1 MTILIFMKLEKEM
14 SISLS
19 NLSSIPSCMVF
30 DASRNLKN
38 KIEAN
43 KFFEDFKLKFKKKD
57 YIGSDYQS
65 YSGSDELIQ
74 GCGELTV
81 LCGRALLHG
90 VTKYPYRSKYVMLHL
105 SLFNIYYYLGIVG
118 ILRRLLLGKNNPN
131 VRLKYTGLVRTGKFI
146 PSFFILFTNPNANI
160 TYHYSVNSQIGYEGF
175 LGFLNSSGKSYAVL
189 RFFENLPQGGRVG
202 GDLDILVDDDLE
214 SEAADFL
221 MSNPGTEMV
230 DMYSVSGPSDA
241 ARIPYYT
248 PFLSRKI
255 LADAVT
261 YNGYKV
267 PNELDYLNS
276 FIYHC
281 LYHKGLSS
289 GIPTSY
295 SDLSV
300 SKSPDNDYCAKI
312 KELSE
317 KVSVYVG
324 DTLEEL
330 DDYMASCGWKP
341 HEDTLELLSSSNKWI
356 GKCLS
361 QQTLEREIA
370 LSICV
375 LKSGFHDHHSIEKF
389 NSSLEELGLGV
400 LFYDHLSESDKKLA
414 FDHLRGG
421 NWSSSNAAEYSPSD
435 IFVLFDKSRDG
446 VLIRSRN
453 ISYNPRYK
461 KLALRKIYD
470 VGHQSHIHMTDNTHQ
485 TVQYINVMY
494 KDKLDLFKEQI
505 FAYDDV
511 NGYDARLNLFVY
523 AGYLL
528 KSAPLAI
535 KEQLFSIFKQKM

>member
-1 MTILIFMKLEKEM
+1 M
-14 SISLS
+14 SITLS
-19 NLSSIPSCMVF
+19 NLSAIPSCMVF
-30 DASRNLKN
+30 DASRSIKS

-43 KFFEDFKLKFKKKD
+43 NFFKGFKFQFMKKD
-57 YIGSDYQS
+57 YVGSDFRS
-65 YSGSDELIQ
+65 YSGSDELTQ

-90 VTKYPYRSKYVMLHL
+90 VAKYPYRSKYVMLHL
-105 SLFNIYYYLGIVG
+105 SLFNIYFYPGIVG
-118 ILRRLLLGKNNPN
+118 IFRRLLIGKNNPN
-131 VRLKYTGLVRTGKFI
+131 ARLKYSGLIRTGKFI
-146 PSFFILFTNPNANI
+146 PSFFVLFTNPNANT

-175 LGFLNSSGKSYAVL
+175 LDFLNSLSKRYVVL
-189 RFFENLPQGGRVG
+189 RFFENLPQRGRVG

-214 SEAADFL
+214 SEASEFL

-230 DMYSVSGPSDA
+230 DMYSVSGPSNS

-267 PNELDYLNS
+267 PNDVDYLNS

-300 SKSPDNDYCAKI
+300 SKSPDNDYFSKI
-312 KELSE
+312 KELSN
-317 KVSVYVG
+317 KVSISVG

-330 DDYMASCGWKP
+330 DEYMESCGWKP
-341 HEDTLELLSSSNKWI
+341 HDDTLELLSSSNKWI
-356 GKCLS
+356 SKHLS

-375 LKSGFHDHHSIEKF
+375 LKSGFHDHHNIEEFKT
-389 NSSLEELGLGV
+389 SLEEFGFGV
-400 LFYDHLSESDKKLA
+400 LLHDHLSESDKKLA
-414 FDHLRGG
+414 YDHFRGG
-421 NWSSSNAAEYSPSD
+421 NWSSSNAPEYSPSD
-435 IFVLFDKSRDG
+435 IFVLFDKSKDG

-453 ISYNPRYK
+453 IFYDPRYK
-461 KLALRKIYD
+461 KVALRKIYD

-485 TVQYINVMY
+485 TVQYIKVMY
-494 KDKLDLFKEQI
+494 KDKLDSFKEQI
-505 FAYDDV
+505 YAYDAAYGD
-511 NGYDARLNLFVY
+511 DARVNLFDHI
-523 AGYLL
+523 GFLL

-535 KEQLFSIFKQKM
+535 KEWFFSIFKQKM

>member
-1 MTILIFMKLEKEM
+1 M
-14 SISLS
+14 SITLS
-19 NLSSIPSCMVF
+19 NLSAIPSCMVF
-30 DASRNLKN
+30 DASRRIKS

-43 KFFEDFKLKFKKKD
+43 NFFEGFKFQFMKKD
-57 YIGSDYQS
+57 YVGSDFRS
-65 YSGSDELIQ
+65 YSGSDELTQ

-81 LCGRALLHG
+81 LCDRALLHG
-90 VTKYPYRSKYVMLHL
+90 VAKYPYRSKYVMLHL
-105 SLFNIYYYLGIVG
+105 SLFNIYFYLGIVG
-118 ILRRLLLGKNNPN
+118 ILRRLLIGKNNPN
-131 VRLKYTGLVRTGKFI
+131 ARLKYSGLIRTGKFM
-146 PSFFILFTNPNANI
+146 PSFFILFTNPNANT

-175 LGFLNSSGKSYAVL
+175 LDFLNSLGKSYVVL

-214 SEAADFL
+214 SQASEFL

-267 PNELDYLNS
+267 PNDVDYLNS

-295 SDLSV
+295 SDLSI
-300 SKSPDNDYCAKI
+300 SKSPDNDYFAKI
-312 KELSE
+312 KELSD
-317 KVSVYVG
+317 KVSVSVG

-330 DDYMASCGWKP
+330 DEYMESCGWKP
-341 HEDTLELLSSSNKWI
+341 HDDTLELLSSSNKWI
-356 GKCLS
+356 SKCLS
-361 QQTLEREIA
+361 QKTLEREIA

-375 LKSGFHDHHSIEKF
+375 LKSGFHDHHNIEEFK
-389 NSSLEELGLGV
+389 SSLEKFGFGV
-400 LFYDHLSESDKKLA
+400 LLYDHLSESDKKLA
-414 FDHLRGG
+414 YDHLRGG

-435 IFVLFDKSRDG
+435 IFVLFDKSKDG

-453 ISYNPRYK
+453 ISYDPRYK
-461 KLALRKIYD
+461 KVALREIYD

-494 KDKLDLFKEQI
+494 KDKLDFFKEQI
-505 FAYDDV
+505 FAHDAAYGD
-511 NGYDARLNLFVY
+511 DARLNLFVHTR
-523 AGYLL
+523 YLL

-535 KEQLFSIFKQKM
+535 KEWLFSIFKQKM